1 MERSCSPLRQG
12 RGLRVKLEGKRKE
25 QNVNTRQWFGTLASK
40 ERRTQH
46 REGLYIC
53 NCPHLTSPPCSTPSW
68 PFDLN
73 ISSPNNPVS
82 PYFLVFFIGLTKLKQ
97 ALKSYSVSIST
108 LWDVNSRDLQFF
120 LHYCVLSTCQ
130 TLRKY
135 LLNDCLAWCLAP
147 RQHRIKICHY
157 YYTCVCAKSLQS
169 CLILC
174 DTMDCSPPGSS
185 VHGIPQARILEWVAV
200 SFSRGSSWPRDW
212 PTSLVSPTL
221 AGRFF
226 TTSTT
231 WEIHYYT
238 YSFFFF
244 LKMPKN
250 SLSKTKDIG
259 NNEYLPYPFYD
270 KETNFG

>member
-1 MERSCSPLRQG
+1 MEL
-12 RGLRVKLEGKRKE
+12 GLAR
-25 QNVNTRQWFGTLASK
+25 

-46 REGLYIC
+46 RECLYIC
-53 NCPHLTSPPCSTPSW
+53 NCPHLTSPSCSTPSW
-68 PFDLN
+68 PFDLK

-120 LHYCVLSTCQ
+120 FHYCVLSTCQ

-147 RQHRIKICHY
+147 CQHRIKICHY
-157 YYTCVCAKSLQS
+157 YYTSVCAKSLQS

-174 DTMDCSPPGSS
+174 DTMDCSPLGSS
-185 VHGIPQARILEWVAV
+185 VHGIPQARILEWVAM

-212 PTSLVSPTL
+212 THVPCVSYT
-221 AGRFF
+221 GRQVLYHKHHLGNPLLYLFF
-226 TTSTT
+226 VFC
-231 WEIHYYT
+231 
-238 YSFFFF
+238 FFFF
-244 LKMPKN
+244 FSKCLKTVFLKLKILEIMKIY
-250 SLSKTKDIG
+250 LILFMTKKLI
-259 NNEYLPYPFYD
+259 LVR
-270 KETNFG
+270 